1 MEGDIGALEDRQW
14 LTSRVFEVRRRCPVM
29 WPMRRRMR
37 HSDGLD
43 ARESVGDAVVL
54 SRDVLYI
61 GRELD
66 YKVEI
71 VKFPW

>member
-1 MEGDIGALEDRQW
+1 
-14 LTSRVFEVRRRCPVM
+14 
-29 WPMRRRMR
+29 MR